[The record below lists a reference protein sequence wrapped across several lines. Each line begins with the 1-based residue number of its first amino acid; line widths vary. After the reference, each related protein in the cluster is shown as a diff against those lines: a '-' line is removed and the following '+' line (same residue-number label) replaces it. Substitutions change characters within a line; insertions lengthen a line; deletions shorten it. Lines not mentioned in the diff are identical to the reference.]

1 MSSEKIPTLY
11 EWAGGEAALSRLF
24 QEFYER
30 VKNNEILEPVFRHM
44 DHHHAQIVAKFVGEV
59 LGGPASYSGDG
70 AHSHASMVA
79 KHIGK
84 KLSEEQRAEW
94 MRTLLQTADDLKLP
108 DDPEFRSALVGY
120 LEWGSRIAKVNSH
133 TEVNPVGA
141 SDPMPKW
148 GWGEVKGPYQG

>member
-1 MSSEKIPTLY
+1 MSQKAIPSLY
-11 EWAGGEAALSRLF
+11 EWAGGEAALSKLF

-30 VKNNEILEPVFRHM
+30 VKNNKILEPVFRHM
-44 DHHHAQIVAKFVGEV
+44 DAHHAQTVAKFVGEV
-59 LGGPASYSGDG
+59 LGGPKNYSTDG
-70 AHSHASMVA
+70 EHSHASMVA

-120 LEWGSRIAKVNSH
+120 LEWGSRIAKINSH
-133 TEVNPVGA
+133 VETNPIGPT
-141 SDPMPKW
+141 DPMPQW
-148 GWGEVKGPYQG
+148 GWGEVKGPYQ